1 METGNPEGG
10 GRPMSKR
17 RVLHVLKYY
26 RPSFTGEG
34 VFLERSSAV
43 MQELA
48 PDVEHDLLVTETPRP
63 AEPPAAC
70 STLRRVVY
78 LSCRPMGT
86 VAHHLALVWWFLRNL
101 RHYDTVHVRTHA
113 DWYFLSYFLSAL
125 MRRRLVI
132 SATLDD
138 SIPVLVGHYRA
149 SLRPLVR
156 RGFKVF
162 DAFVSISPKLFR
174 ETSESG
180 IDPARCHL
188 VPCGIT
194 LPQAAPGERAR
205 IRAKLGIGP
214 EDPVLLF
221 VGGLCA
227 RKDPRFLIDAMPAIL
242 ARHPRA
248 RLLLVGPELEAEY
261 VAGMRRAMAEAGMAQ
276 AVFFLGEQLNPH
288 PYFEAAD
295 MLAFASRLE
304 GFGTV
309 VPEAMAHGLPVVVRH
324 LPGVNDDFVL
334 DGETGFLF
342 RDEAGFLQAADRLA
356 GDPALRRRI
365 GAAARQLATTRFSM
379 RQVAAR
385 YLGVYGVA
393 DRIADAPEAPPT
405 GLGCTAS
412 ITDRRF
418 HAPVAPAADPTPLLL
433 TTVDA
438 EEAFNWSADFSR
450 AAADVTSM
458 RSQHLAHRVF
468 ARHGVVPLY
477 MADYPVVAQ
486 DAGCGPLRE
495 LLQDGL
501 CDIGAQMHPWVTPP
515 FNEHVCERN
524 SYAGNLPVALELAK
538 ARHLTEVISGKL
550 GITPRIY
557 RTGRYGFGPRT
568 ADILKS
574 LGYLADSSLAPCWPT
589 PARHDD
595 PAAWASSPGPYW
607 VDKDRTLMEI
617 PVSAALVGRLAGWR
631 EERLASIAFHPRWRR
646 HRMAGALSRLGLLE
660 RIRLTPEGMTVPEAK
675 RLVRHMLAH
684 GHRVFTLTYHSPSL
698 EPGNTPYVRDLAQRD
713 RFLDW
718 LDEFYTFF
726 REEVGGRNA
735 TWQEVRFGTA
745 APAGG
750 LPGGPLERLPHTLPA
765 GPAVVPASRFS

>member
-1 METGNPEGG
+1 
-10 GRPMSKR
+10 MSKR

-48 PDVEHDLLVTETPRP
+48 PDVEHDLLVTETPSP

-70 STLRRVVY
+70 STLRRVFY
-78 LSCRPMGT
+78 LTRKPRGT
-86 VAHHLALVWWFLRNL
+86 VAHHVALVGWFLRNL
-101 RHYDTVHVRTHA
+101 RHYDTVHIRTHV
-113 DWYFLSYFLSAL
+113 DWYFLTYLLSAL
-125 MRRRLVI
+125 AGRRLVI

-138 SIPVLVGHYRA
+138 SVPVLVGNYRA
-149 SLRPLVR
+149 SLRPLVQ

-174 ETSESG
+174 ETSASG
-180 IDPARCHL
+180 VDPARCHL
-188 VPCGIT
+188 VPCGIS
-194 LPQAAPGERAR
+194 LPQAAPGERGR
-205 IRAKLGIGP
+205 IRAELGIGA

-221 VGGLCA
+221 VGGLCV

-242 ARHPRA
+242 AKHPRA

-261 VAGMRRAMAEAGMAQ
+261 VAGMRQAVAAAGMEQ

-309 VPEAMAHGLPVVVRH
+309 VPEGMAHGLPVVVRH

-334 DGETGFLF
+334 DGETGYLF
-342 RDEAGFLQAADRLA
+342 NDEAGFLQAADRLA

-365 GAAARQLATTRFSM
+365 GAAARHLATTRFGM

-385 YLGVYGVA
+385 YLGIYGFA
-393 DRIADAPEAPPT
+393 DRVADAPEAQPT

-412 ITDRRF
+412 IADRRF
-418 HAPVAPAADPTPLLL
+418 HTPVAPTPDPTPLLL

-438 EEAFNWSADFSR
+438 EEAFDWSDAFSR
-450 AAADVTSM
+450 TAADVSSM

-468 ARHGVVPLY
+468 SRHGVVPLY

-486 DAGCGPLRE
+486 DIGCGPLRE

-515 FNEHVCERN
+515 FAEDVCERN
-524 SYAGNLPVALELAK
+524 SYAGNLPVSLELAK
-538 ARHLTEVISGKL
+538 ARHLTEVISEKL

-574 LGYLADSSLAPCWPT
+574 LGYVADSSLAPCWPT

-595 PAAWASSPGPYW
+595 PAAWASAPGPYW
-607 VDKDRTLMEI
+607 VDKDQTLMEI
-617 PVSAALVGRLAGWR
+617 PVSAALVGHLAGWR
-631 EERLASIAFHPRWRR
+631 EEQLACFAFHPRRR
-646 HRMAGALSRLGLLE
+646 HRRVAGALSRLGLLE

-726 REEVGGRNA
+726 REEAGGRNA
-735 TWQEVRFGTA
+735 TWQEVRFGAATA
-745 APAGG
+745 QAGG
-750 LPGGPLERLPHTLPA
+750 LPGGPLERPMHALPT
-765 GPAVVPASRFS
+765 GPAVVPASRMP